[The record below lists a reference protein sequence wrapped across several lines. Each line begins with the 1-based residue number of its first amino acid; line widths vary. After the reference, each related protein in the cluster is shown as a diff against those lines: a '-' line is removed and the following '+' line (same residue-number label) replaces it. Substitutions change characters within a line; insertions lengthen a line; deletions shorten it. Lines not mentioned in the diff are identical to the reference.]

1 MTTKAVHAVAKHGF
15 VNASLYDKARPGFPR
30 EALASLLPLLLDPA
44 TANVLEIGS
53 GTGKF
58 TSLLHH
64 DAKIT
69 NLVAVEPSQ
78 GMRATFATLFP
89 DVRCVDGTATALPVA
104 DNSQDAL
111 FVAQAFHWFDNRDA
125 LREFRRVLKPNGTLG
140 LIWNMEDAST
150 PWVAQLRTIYEAYDG
165 VAPQYRTGKWAHVFA
180 ASPDL
185 FGPLTHTCIRRN
197 VPVASKE
204 QIWERVLS
212 KSYISTATSDV
223 QARVKAD
230 VMAILDAAE
239 FDIDASGCILYPYVT
254 DIYVT
259 TPTPE

>member
-30 EALASLLPLLLDPA
+30 EALAALWPPSLDPA
-44 TANVLEIGS
+44 TATVLEIGS

-58 TSLLHH
+58 TSLLRN
-64 DAKIT
+64 DAKIA
-69 NLVAVEPSQ
+69 NLVAVEPLQ
-78 GMRATFATLFP
+78 GMRATFEALFP

-104 DNSQDAL
+104 DDSQDAL
-111 FVAQAFHWFDNRDA
+111 FIAQAFHWFDNRDA
-125 LREFRRVLKPNGTLG
+125 LVEFRRVLKPNGSLG
-140 LIWNMEDAST
+140 LIWNMEDATT
-150 PWVAQLRTIYEAYDG
+150 PWVAKLRAIYEAYDG
-165 VAPQYRTGKWAHVFA
+165 VAPQYRTGKWANVFA

-185 FGPLTHTCIRRN
+185 FGPLSHTCLRRV
-197 VPVASKE
+197 VPVASKD

-212 KSYISTATSDV
+212 KSYISTATPDV

-230 VMAILDAAE
+230 VMAILDAADFE
-239 FDIDASGCILYPYVT
+239 IDADGCILYPYVT

-259 TPTPE
+259 TPTP